1 MVEFLGS
8 KVTLVCLR
16 QSTRV
21 SFMGWLDTPSFVS
34 GLNAW
39 WIVVFDVEHEEYLE
53 AVDLTSYVGTIA
65 TGLASDILA

>member
-21 SFMGWLDTPSFVS
+21 SFIGELNTPALFS

-39 WIVVFDVEHEEYLE
+39 IVVFGVEHEEYLE
-53 AVDLTSYVGTIA
+53 AVDLTSYVGTIPI
-65 TGLASDILA
+65 GLASYILA